1 MSRKW
6 KIILLSIIFFN
17 LVLIVALEYG
27 GDSEHALEVD
37 NSSYS
42 KCDSPN
48 GDYDNLTYSFLK
60 ITGWRTMR
68 KVVYNKGYTV
78 SGDYT
83 EANLNSLVECLV
95 DRTKAE
101 QGDGGD
107 FIEYGSEHVCV
118 MLYKSADKLK
128 ESPFEHTSPVFR
140 SQSDVGTVLVGDYM
154 VEGCTRRGSTN
165 GKEWTPTYIT
175 KNSMEFPD

>member
-1 MSRKW
+1 MSKKW
-6 KIILLSIIFFN
+6 KIILGCIIIFN
-17 LVLIVALEYG
+17 LILILALAL
-27 GDSEHALEVD
+27 GDSPED
-37 NSSYS
+37 NPGITNTSYS
-42 KCDSPN
+42 KCDSSN

-60 ITGWRTMR
+60 LTGWRTKR
-68 KVVYNKGYTV
+68 KVVYNKGYSV

-107 FIEYGSEHVCV
+107 FIEYGSEHVCI

-140 SQSDVGTVLVGDYM
+140 SQYDVGTVLVGDYM